1 MMFRV
6 NSNENENE
14 KYILLKREKEIIC
27 AKFFCFEDKNQ
38 KEMKALFVKQWIE
51 WIEWII
57 MKYYIIK
64 TTVFNMLT
72 CME

>member
-1 MMFRV
+1 MFRV

-14 KYILLKREKEIIC
+14 KYILLKREKEIRF
-27 AKFFCFEDKNQ
+27 AKFFCFEDKDQ
-38 KEMKALFVKQWIE
+38 KEMKTLFVKQWKQ

-57 MKYYIIK
+57 MKYYITK
-64 TTVFNMLT
+64 TTVFNMLA